1 MALIQKNILVDSETW
16 ARLKTEAIAKN
27 RNIRQ
32 FAGEIMVDYFEKG
45 ATKEKRDVKAIIIA
59 AGMSSRLMELTD
71 DKPKCMLEI
80 GGKTILQRQIETFN
94 KCGIDNITI
103 IRGYKKEKINY
114 TGVRYVY
121 NQNYRRN
128 NILESLMCAESEMN
142 DEFVCTYSDI
152 LFEENIVEELL
163 QSKADISLVT
173 ETDWVSHY
181 KDRFQHPIEEAENV
195 VVKKGRIVK
204 IGKSINVNDAYGE
217 FIGLAKFSKK
227 GAEILKTNYR
237 RVREQLG
244 SNSPF
249 HEARTLENAYLTD
262 MFQELI
268 DSGYKVTNVDIKG
281 GWLELDTVEDIHKAD
296 KQWEYRIE

>member
-1 MALIQKNILVDSETW
+1 MALTQRNILVDSETW
-16 ARLKTEAIAKN
+16 ARLKTEAITRNKN
-27 RNIRQ
+27 VRQ
-32 FAGEIMVDYFEKG
+32 FAGEIIADYLNKR
-45 ATKEKRDVKAIIIA
+45 ATKEKRGVKAIIMA
-59 AGMSSRLMELTD
+59 AGMSSRLMDLTD

-80 GGKTILQRQIETFN
+80 RGKTILQRQIETFN
-94 KCGIDNITI
+94 KCGIDDITV

-128 NILESLMCAESEMN
+128 NILESLMYAESEMN

-152 LFEENIVEELL
+152 LFEKNVVEKLL

-173 ETDWVSHY
+173 DTDWLSHY

-195 VVKKGRIVK
+195 VVEKGRIVR
-204 IGKSINVNDAYGE
+204 IGKSININDACGE

-237 RVREQLG
+237 RVKEQLG

-249 HEARTLENAYLTD
+249 HEASTVENAYLTD
-262 MFQELI
+262 MFQELV

-281 GWLELDTVEDIHKAD
+281 GWLELDTVEDIHKVRMLFA
-296 KQWEYRIE
+296 